1 MLDFDSELIYVGD
14 AWRSEPSDPTQRYGL
29 EVAAFW
35 NPVEWLAFDAS
46 YAFSHSR
53 FKDAPSDFDRIPN
66 TVEGV
71 AAAGVTWLPG
81 DGWEGS
87 LRVRYLGPGPLIE
100 DNSVRSPSTTLVNAG
115 ISKDFGSF
123 KIGFEVLNLLDG
135 EGYDMVY
142 FYESQLAN
150 EAAPVEDIHFHPVH
164 PQTFVLN
171 LKAKY

>member
-1 MLDFDSELIYVGD
+1 M
-14 AWRSEPSDPTQRYGL
+14 
-29 EVAAFW
+29 
-35 NPVEWLAFDAS
+35 
-46 YAFSHSR
+46 
-53 FKDAPSDFDRIPN
+53 
-66 TVEGV
+66 
-71 AAAGVTWLPG
+71 
-81 DGWEGS
+81 
-87 LRVRYLGPGPLIE
+87 RYLGPGPLIE